1 MKKSK
6 SAKSDKYRK
15 ILDGALKVFAKK
27 GFYQSK
33 VAEIA
38 RLADVA
44 DGTIYLYFRNKDDI
58 LISLFEDV
66 MQFAIERLEEALVGE
81 EDPRRKLE
89 IFALTHLSMIES
101 NREAAE
107 ILQVE
112 VRQSSKFM
120 KDYHNEKFIQYLGM
134 ITDIVAEGQAK
145 GIFRPQI
152 NPEIARRAFFG
163 ALDEMSLYWI
173 LSTKRDYSIETA
185 ARQISR
191 IFLAGMVV
199 NNEEAKEAAKW
210 N

>member
-1 MKKSK
+1 MKKDK
-6 SAKSDKYRK
+6 AAKSDKYQK

-33 VAEIA
+33 VSEIA

-58 LISLFEDV
+58 LISLFEVV
-66 MQFAIERLEEALVGE
+66 MQKAIDRFEEAMAGE

-112 VRQSSKFM
+112 VRQSSKFL

-145 GIFRPQI
+145 GLFKPEI

-173 LSTKRDYSIETA
+173 LSSKRDYDIETA
-185 ARQISR
+185 ARQISS
-191 IFLAGMVV
+191 IFLEGMV
-199 NNEEAKEAAKW
+199 KK
-210 N
+210 

>member
-1 MKKSK
+1 MKKEK
-6 SAKSDKYRK
+6 AVKSDKYRK

-33 VAEIA
+33 VSEIA

-58 LISLFEDV
+58 LISLFEVV
-66 MQFAIERLEEALVGE
+66 MQKAIDRFEEAMAGE

-112 VRQSSKFM
+112 VRQSSKFL

-145 GIFRPQI
+145 GLFKPEI

-173 LSTKRDYSIETA
+173 LSSKRDYDIETA
-185 ARQISR
+185 ARQISS
-191 IFLAGMVV
+191 IFLEGMI
-199 NNEEAKEAAKW
+199 KK
-210 N
+210 